1 MVGGGPAGA
10 MAASLLSAAGH
21 KTCLFEE
28 KLAWEKPCG
37 GGLTH
42 KALARYPFLADA
54 EVERNWVEGCE
65 LISPSGRRAWF
76 SLDQPI
82 AIFSRRVLNRLLLDR
97 AENAGAEIVRERV
110 IGIDGR
116 PGAWSLRTSEREGQA
131 DYVILAGGARN
142 SLRVQFRHPLAP
154 ADLMATFGYYIPLT
168 GNSMQIKFAR
178 GLEGYIWIFPRRD
191 HLSAGICGKLNGRST
206 AELRRML
213 DNFLQQQGIDFS
225 GAEVYAHLLPAPQ
238 HETLRQLPLQGPS
251 WAMVGDTA
259 GLVDPITGEG
269 LYYALRSA
277 ELLAQALISGRPQRY
292 TESVRQDFLPELET
306 AARYADRFYSGRFLG
321 GAVLDRMVQFTARSA
336 RVRRLM
342 CNVFSGAQSY
352 VGLRR
357 RAYVTFLSALAEV
370 AFNNDAR
377 ASLDLWRTPA

>member
-42 KALARYPFLADA
+42 KALARFPFLADA

-76 SLDQPI
+76 FLDQPI
-82 AIFSRRVLNRLLLDR
+82 AIFSRLVLNRLLLDR

-116 PGAWSLRTSEREGQA
+116 PGAWSLRTSERERQA
-131 DYVILAGGARN
+131 NYVILAGGARN
-142 SLRVQFRHPLAP
+142 SLRVQFCRPLAP

-168 GNSMQIKFAR
+168 GNSMQIKFPR

-213 DNFLQQQGIDFS
+213 DNFLQQQGIEFA

-238 HETLRQLPLQGPS
+238 HETLRQLRLQGPG

-306 AARYADRFYSGRFLG
+306 AARYADRFYSGQFLG

-342 CNVFSGAQSY
+342 CDVFSGAQSY

>member
-1 MVGGGPAGA
+1 MSQAKPSGTIAVVGGGPAGA

-65 LISPSGRRAWF
+65 LISPRGRRAWF

-131 DYVILAGGARN
+131 NYVILAGGARN

-178 GLEGYIWIFPRRD
+178 GLEGYIWVFPRRD

-213 DNFLQQQGIDFS
+213 DNFLQQQGIEFA
-225 GAEVYAHLLPAPQ
+225 GAEVYAHLLP
-238 HETLRQLPLQGPS
+238 
-251 WAMVGDTA
+251 
-259 GLVDPITGEG
+259 
-269 LYYALRSA
+269 
-277 ELLAQALISGRPQRY
+277 
-292 TESVRQDFLPELET
+292 
-306 AARYADRFYSGRFLG
+306 
-321 GAVLDRMVQFTARSA
+321 
-336 RVRRLM
+336 
-342 CNVFSGAQSY
+342 
-352 VGLRR
+352 
-357 RAYVTFLSALAEV
+357 
-370 AFNNDAR
+370 
-377 ASLDLWRTPA
+377 